1 MPKTTPKFEKMP
13 AFEKLG
19 ELVMDELERRL
30 GDPEDA
36 KGLPGTLLMRLA
48 EQYIKY
54 LEKQDAQEAAM
65 QELLA
70 VTVTPLQ
77 MIDQEGL
84 SDERKLEI
92 LYAYLKQIEE
102 EWVAASARLVELRGD
117 NGAQPEADTD
127 DAADS
132 DGARVAQA

>member
-1 MPKTTPKFEKMP
+1 MPKTTPKFDKMP
-13 AFEKLG
+13 EFEKLG

-30 GDPEDA
+30 KDKNDA

-54 LEKQDAQEAAM
+54 LEKKDAQEAAM

-70 VTVTPLQ
+70 ITVTPLQ

-84 SDERKLEI
+84 SVERKLEI
-92 LYAYLKQIEE
+92 LYAYLKQIET
-102 EWVAASARLVELRGD
+102 EWVAASARLVELRGE
-117 NGAQPEADTD
+117 NGAENVSPDTD
-127 DAADS
+127 DATDS
-132 DGARVAQA
+132 DGARAA